1 MSKNRASINL
11 FFLNSNLRGVFEE
24 VIRSD
29 VKKSDKGREVH
40 CPQNS
45 LRTGLDHYRQPSIH
59 SVPHMHR
66 DQHVPA
72 RAPFAVRHESPATH
86 RHPPSTARQ
95 RQILDW

>member
-11 FFLNSNLRGVFEE
+11 FFLNSNLREVFEE

-29 VKKSDKGREVH
+29 VKKSDKGREVR

-45 LRTGLDHYRQPSIH
+45 LRTGLDHYRRPSIH
-59 SVPHMHR
+59 PVPHMHR

-72 RAPFAVRHESPATH
+72 RSFRRPPRIARDATGTPIDRAPAADP
-86 RHPPSTARQ
+86 
-95 RQILDW
+95 